1 MKTFKEYI
9 SLLENPTDSWLT
21 EPVQNIFAGVK
32 EPSIEGNIKNSEKPP
47 CSRKISIKKFKKLLM
62 QNL

>member
-47 CSRKISIKKFKKLLM
+47 CPKKISFKKIKDLIFS
-62 QNL
+62 NL